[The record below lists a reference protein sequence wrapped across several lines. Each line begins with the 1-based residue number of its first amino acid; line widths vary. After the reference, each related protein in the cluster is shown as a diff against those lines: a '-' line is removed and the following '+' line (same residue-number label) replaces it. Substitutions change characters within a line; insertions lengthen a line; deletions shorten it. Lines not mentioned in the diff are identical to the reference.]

1 MKEIA
6 IDVWHDLR
14 EKKLAPVAILLLAA
28 LIAVPTLMAKSPA
41 PAPTPVS
48 PPANEGATVPGAG
61 APQLKPVALLEDSDL
76 DTYRPKNPFAPLPS
90 LKAPSDL
97 DVVDTPGADTGA
109 GSGAGAA
116 PDLAGGGSGSSTP
129 SFDGGGSGGGS
140 VPSSPSPGPTPGP
153 GPDAQTTLYTYVVDL
168 DFGPP
173 GRERARKGVA
183 RLEILPNK
191 EKPLLVFLGV
201 SADNKE
207 AVFLAD
213 STASQTGEGRCEPDV
228 DTCTFIFLSTAEGR
242 NEHSVTD
249 ADGQEYLLRLNAIRR
264 VDVEALKEREARRRK
279 AERQKAKTSESSTDT
294 TGSAGLKRLFGFLL
308 FADEEQ

>member
-14 EKKLAPVAILLLAA
+14 EKKLAPVAILLLIA
-28 LIAVPTLMAKSPA
+28 LIAVPTLLAKSPA
-41 PAPTPVS
+41 AVPAPA
-48 PPANEGATVPGAG
+48 PPTAPMGAGTAPGEG
-61 APQLKPVALLEDSDL
+61 APQLQPVAQLENSKL
-76 DTYRPKNPFAPLPS
+76 DTYSPKNPFAPLPA
-90 LKAPSDL
+90 LKAPSEL
-97 DVVDTPGADTGA
+97 PVVSADPAGASSGDTPA
-109 GSGAGAA
+109 
-116 PDLAGGGSGSSTP
+116 LAGGGSDFSIP
-129 SFDGGGSGGGS
+129 SFDGGGGG
-140 VPSSPSPGPTPGP
+140 VPALPSPGPIRGP
-153 GPDAQTTLYTYVVDL
+153 GPDAQTTLYTYVADL